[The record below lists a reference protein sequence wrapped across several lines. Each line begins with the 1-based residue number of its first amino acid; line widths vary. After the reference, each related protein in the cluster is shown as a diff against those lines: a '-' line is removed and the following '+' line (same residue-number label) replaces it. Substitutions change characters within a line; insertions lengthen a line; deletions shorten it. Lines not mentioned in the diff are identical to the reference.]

1 MTDERYDVIIIGGG
15 PGGLSCGAMLAHRGA
30 RVLLLERNDRT
41 GGKAVT
47 AERDGFRYELGPK
60 LQVPMQNPGFK
71 QLFAALGMSDK
82 LGQILL
88 DRASVSHK
96 QPDGSYRTVIT
107 PQTSGMDPTPFFD
120 LWGLDDTDREKA
132 LAVLTEM
139 VSLTPEQLDELDDT
153 SMHDYLATRDVPWGL
168 YSYLAMHANASLAE
182 PIDLVAAS
190 EQIKIMQ
197 EIAVQGG
204 GGYYYG
210 GFGRVLD
217 DIADAIRERGGTILT
232 GTEVQRIDVDG
243 GRVTGVTTSA
253 GSFEAPIVVSDAGIQ
268 PTILKLAGRD
278 HFDDDYVK
286 WVENLVPGWGW
297 ATIRYQLDAPVLTEG
312 CYIVYGDDT
321 WWNLERYE
329 AFLQGEIP
337 DDVVVFISVPSFFD
351 PSMAPE
357 GKQVIIT
364 GSPAPA
370 DPTEP
375 HIDALYERVESTLR
389 KVFPDIFE
397 HIERRSHDGPGDVA
411 AHSRDSVLPGQGGE
425 CVGVG
430 QIVGQCGTR
439 KPKPATPLPGLFL
452 TGCDAGAPGM
462 GTHQATMS
470 GMTVAGLV
478 LDELEGAGLA
488 TGPGR

>member
-1 MTDERYDVIIIGGG
+1 MSDGRYDVIVIGGG
-15 PGGLSCGAMLAHRGA
+15 PGGLACGAMLAHRGA
-30 RVLLLERNDRT
+30 RVLLVERNDRT

-60 LQVPMQNPGFK
+60 LQVPMKEPGFK
-71 QLFAALGMSDK
+71 QLFAALGMSDR

-88 DRASVSHK
+88 DRASVSLK
-96 QPDGSYRTVIT
+96 QPDGSYKTVVT
-107 PQTSGMDPTPFFD
+107 PQSSGMEPTPFFD
-120 LWGLDDTDREKA
+120 LWGLDDAEREKA

-139 VSLTPEQLDELDDT
+139 VALTPEQLDELDDT
-153 SMHDYLATRDVPWGL
+153 SMHDYLATRDVPWPL
-168 YSYLAMHANASLAE
+168 YSYLALHANASLAE

-217 DIADAIRERGGTILT
+217 DIADAIRERGGEILL
-232 GTEVQRIDVDG
+232 GADVRRIDVTG
-243 GRVTGVTTSA
+243 GRVSGVTTSA
-253 GSFEAPIVVSDAGIQ
+253 GTFEAPIVVSDAGIQ
-268 PTILKLAGRD
+268 PTILKLAGATN
-278 HFDDDYVK
+278 FDDDYVK
-286 WVENLVPGWGW
+286 RVENLVPGWGW
-297 ATIRYQLDAPVLTEG
+297 ATIRYQLDARVLTEG
-312 CYIVYGDDT
+312 CYIIYGDDT
-321 WWNLERYE
+321 WWNVERYE
-329 AFLQGEIP
+329 AFLRGEIP
-337 DDVVVFISVPSFFD
+337 DEVVVFISVPSFFD
-351 PSMAPE
+351 PAMAPE

-375 HIDALYERVESTLR
+375 NIEALYDRIESTLT
-389 KVFPDIFE
+389 KVFPDIFD
-397 HIERRSHDGPGDVA
+397 HVERRSIDGPGDVS
-411 AHSRDSVLPGQGGE
+411 AHSRDSVVPGQGGE

-430 QIVGQCGTR
+430 QIVGQCGTM
-439 KPKPATPLPGLFL
+439 KPEPATPLPGLYL

-478 LDELEGAGLA
+478 LDELAR
-488 TGPGR
+488 TGVGSAP